1 MNEQQLLYN
10 IALTRIGH
18 FSLASALHLYRTL
31 GSGEEIFLHR
41 NEAQD
46 ILPDCSPRLI
56 DNLKDWSEP
65 LKRAEVE
72 LEFCRNN
79 NIRVLCLGD
88 DNYPKRLED
97 CADAPLV
104 MYYKGNANLNQS
116 RVINIIGTRHCTT
129 YGADFIRRFIHDL
142 KALCPEVLVVSG
154 LAYGVDINAHQQ
166 ALAVGYETVGVVAHG
181 LDYLYPAAHKDVARE
196 MVNHGGLLT
205 EFMTCTNA
213 DKGNF
218 VRRNR
223 IVAGMSDACI
233 LIESAAHGGGMIT
246 AGIAFDYGREVF
258 ALPGRV
264 GDHFSEGCNNA
275 IRENKAILLTSVED
289 FVKTMGWED
298 DALRIEA
305 QKKGIERQLFPDLS
319 PEQQRIVDVL
329 TKSNDL
335 QLNQLS
341 VKAGIPIGDI
351 TSILFQMEMMGV
363 VKPMAGGN
371 YHLLN

>member
-31 GSGEEIFLHR
+31 GSGEEIYLHR
-41 NEAQD
+41 NDIQD
-46 ILPDCSPRLI
+46 ILPECSPRLLA
-56 DNLKDWSEP
+56 NLKDWSEP

-72 LEFCRNN
+72 LEFCRDH

-97 CADAPLV
+97 CADAPVVL
-104 MYYKGNANLNQS
+104 YYKGNANLNQS
-116 RVINIIGTRHCTT
+116 RVINVIGTRHCTM
-129 YGADFIRRFIHDL
+129 YGADFIRKFLRDL

-166 ALAVGYETVGVVAHG
+166 ALAVGYDTVGVVAHG

-196 MVNHGGLLT
+196 MVNQGGLLT

-233 LIESAAHGGGMIT
+233 LVESAAHGGGIIT
-246 AGIAFDYGREVF
+246 AGISFDYGREVF

-275 IRENKAILLTSVED
+275 IRENKAMLLTSAED

-341 VKAGIPIGDI
+341 VKTGIPIGDI

>member
-41 NEAQD
+41 NDIQD

-88 DNYPKRLED
+88 DDYPKRLED

-196 MVNHGGLLT
+196 MVSHGGLLT

-246 AGIAFDYGREVF
+246 AGIAFDYGRDVF

-264 GDHFSEGCNNA
+264 GDHFSTGCNNA
-275 IRENKAILLTSVED
+275 IRDNKAMLLTSAED
-289 FVKTMGWED
+289 FVKAMGWED

-305 QKKGIERQLFPDLS
+305 QKRGIERQLFPNLT

-329 TKSNDL
+329 SECNDL
-335 QLNQLS
+335 QLNQLA
-341 VKAGIPIGDI
+341 VKTGIPIGEI

-371 YHLLN
+371 YHLYK

>member
-275 IRENKAILLTSVED
+275 IRENKAMLLTSAED

-341 VKAGIPIGDI
+341 VKTCIPIGDI
-351 TSILFQMEMMGV
+351 TSLLFQMEMMGV

>member
-289 FVKTMGWED
+289 FVKAMGWED

-341 VKAGIPIGDI
+341 AKAGIPIGDI

>member
-233 LIESAAHGGGMIT
+233 LVESAAHGGGIIT
-246 AGIAFDYGREVF
+246 AGISFDYGREVF

-264 GDHFSEGCNNA
+264 GDHFSEGCNNV
-275 IRENKAILLTSVED
+275 IRENKAILLTSAED

-329 TKSNDL
+329 MKSNDL

-341 VKAGIPIGDI
+341 VKTGIPIGDI

>member
-341 VKAGIPIGDI
+341 VKTGIPIGDI

-363 VKPMAGGN
+363 VNPMAGGN

>member
-18 FSLASALHLYRTL
+18 FSLASALYLYRTL
-31 GSGEEIFLHR
+31 GSGEEIYLHR
-41 NEAQD
+41 NDIQD
-46 ILPDCSPRLI
+46 ILPECSPRLLA
-56 DNLKDWSEP
+56 NLKDWSEP

-72 LEFCRNN
+72 LEFCRDH

-97 CADAPLV
+97 CADAPMVL
-104 MYYKGNANLNQS
+104 YYKGNANLNQS
-116 RVINIIGTRHCTT
+116 RVINIIGTRHCTM
-129 YGADFIRRFIHDL
+129 YGADFIRKFLRDL

-166 ALAVGYETVGVVAHG
+166 ALAVGYDTVGVVAHG

-233 LIESAAHGGGMIT
+233 LVESAAHGGGIIT
-246 AGIAFDYGREVF
+246 AGISFDYGREVF

-275 IRENKAILLTSVED
+275 IRENKAILLTSAED

-319 PEQQRIVDVL
+319 PEQQRIVDIL

-341 VKAGIPIGDI
+341 VKTGIPIGDI

>member
-275 IRENKAILLTSVED
+275 IRENKAMLLTSAED
-289 FVKTMGWED
+289 FVKAMGWED

>member
-41 NEAQD
+41 NDIQD

-88 DNYPKRLED
+88 DDYPKRLED

-196 MVNHGGLLT
+196 MVSHGGLLT

-264 GDHFSEGCNNA
+264 GDHFSTGCNNA
-275 IRENKAILLTSVED
+275 IRDNKAMLLTSAED
-289 FVKTMGWED
+289 FVKAMGWED

-305 QKKGIERQLFPDLS
+305 QKRGIERQLFPNLT

-329 TKSNDL
+329 SECNDL

-341 VKAGIPIGDI
+341 VKSGIPIGEI

-371 YHLLN
+371 YHLYK

>member
-275 IRENKAILLTSVED
+275 IRENKAMLLTSVED

-341 VKAGIPIGDI
+341 VKTGIPIGDI

-363 VKPMAGGN
+363 VKPMGGGN
-371 YHLLN
+371 YHRLK

>member
-41 NEAQD
+41 NEIKD
-46 ILPDCSPRLI
+46 ILPDCSPRLVE
-56 DNLKDWSEP
+56 NFKDWSEP

-72 LEFCRNN
+72 MDFCRSHD
-79 NIRVLCLGD
+79 IRVLCLGESD
-88 DNYPKRLED
+88 YPKRMEE

-104 MYYKGNANLNQS
+104 LYYKGNANLNHS

-129 YGADFIRRFIHDL
+129 YGADFIRRFLHDL
-142 KALCPEVLVVSG
+142 KTICPEVLVVSG

-166 ALAVGYETVGVVAHG
+166 SLAVGYDTVGVVAHG
-181 LDYLYPAAHKDVARE
+181 LDYLYPSAHKDTARE

-233 LIESAAHGGGMIT
+233 LIESAGHGGGMIT
-246 AGIAFDYGREVF
+246 AGIAFDYGRDVF

-264 GDHFSEGCNNA
+264 GDHFSEGCNKA
-275 IRENKAILLTSVED
+275 ISENKAMLLTSAED

-305 QKKGIERQLFPDLS
+305 QKRGIERQLFPDLS

-329 TKSNDL
+329 SETNDL

-341 VKAGIPIGDI
+341 VKSGIPIGDI

-371 YHLLN
+371 YHLYK

>member
-341 VKAGIPIGDI
+341 VKTGIPIGDI

>member
-46 ILPDCSPRLI
+46 LLPDCSPRLI

-65 LKRAEVE
+65 LKRAELE

-341 VKAGIPIGDI
+341 VKTGISIGDI

>member
-41 NEAQD
+41 NEVQD

-88 DNYPKRLED
+88 DDYPKRLED

-196 MVNHGGLLT
+196 MVSHGGLLT

-264 GDHFSEGCNNA
+264 GDHFSTGCNNA
-275 IRENKAILLTSVED
+275 IRDNKAMLLTSAED
-289 FVKTMGWED
+289 FVKAMGWED

-305 QKKGIERQLFPDLS
+305 QKRGIERQLFPNLT

-329 TKSNDL
+329 SECNDL
-335 QLNQLS
+335 QLNQLA
-341 VKAGIPIGDI
+341 VKTGIPIGEI

-371 YHLLN
+371 YHLFK

>member
-18 FSLASALHLYRTL
+18 FSLASALYLYRTL
-31 GSGEEIFLHR
+31 GSGEEIYLHR
-41 NEAQD
+41 NDIQD
-46 ILPDCSPRLI
+46 ILPECSPRLLA
-56 DNLKDWSEP
+56 NLKDWSEP
-65 LKRAEVE
+65 LKRSEVE
-72 LEFCRNN
+72 LEFCRDH

-97 CADAPLV
+97 CADAPVVL
-104 MYYKGNANLNQS
+104 YYKGNANLNQS
-116 RVINIIGTRHCTT
+116 RVINIIGTRHCTM
-129 YGADFIRRFIHDL
+129 YGADFIRKFLRDL

-166 ALAVGYETVGVVAHG
+166 ALAVGYDTVGVVAHG

-233 LIESAAHGGGMIT
+233 LVESAAHGGGIIT
-246 AGIAFDYGREVF
+246 AGISFDYGREVF

-275 IRENKAILLTSVED
+275 IRENKAILLTSAED

-341 VKAGIPIGDI
+341 VKTGIPIGDI

>member
-46 ILPDCSPRLI
+46 LLPDCSPRLI

-264 GDHFSEGCNNA
+264 GDHFSTGCNNA
-275 IRENKAILLTSVED
+275 IRDNKAMLLTSAED
-289 FVKTMGWED
+289 FVKAMGWED

-305 QKKGIERQLFPDLS
+305 QKRGIERQLFPNLT

-329 TKSNDL
+329 SKTNDL
-335 QLNQLS
+335 QLNQL
-341 VKAGIPIGDI
+341 AAQTDIPIGDI

-371 YHLLN
+371 YHLYK

>member
-18 FSLASALHLYRTL
+18 FSLASALYLYRTL
-31 GSGEEIFLHR
+31 GSGEEIYLHR
-41 NEAQD
+41 NDIQD
-46 ILPDCSPRLI
+46 ILPECSPRLLA
-56 DNLKDWSEP
+56 NLKDWSEP

-72 LEFCRNN
+72 LEFCRDH

-97 CADAPLV
+97 CADAPVVL
-104 MYYKGNANLNQS
+104 YYKGNANLNQS
-116 RVINIIGTRHCTT
+116 RVINIIGTRHCTM
-129 YGADFIRRFIHDL
+129 YGADFIRKFLRDL

-166 ALAVGYETVGVVAHG
+166 ALAVGYDTVGVVAHG

-233 LIESAAHGGGMIT
+233 LVESAAHGGGIIT
-246 AGIAFDYGREVF
+246 AGISFDYGREVF

-275 IRENKAILLTSVED
+275 IRENKAILLTSADD

-341 VKAGIPIGDI
+341 VKTGIPIGDI

>member
-196 MVNHGGLLT
+196 MVNHGGLIT

-275 IRENKAILLTSVED
+275 IRENKAMLLTSVED

-341 VKAGIPIGDI
+341 VKTGIPIGDI

>member
-166 ALAVGYETVGVVAHG
+166 ALAVGYDTVGVVAHG

-233 LIESAAHGGGMIT
+233 LVESAAHGGGIIT
-246 AGIAFDYGREVF
+246 AGISFDYGREVF

-275 IRENKAILLTSVED
+275 IRENKAILLTSAED

-341 VKAGIPIGDI
+341 VKTGIPIGDI

>member
-31 GSGEEIFLHR
+31 GGGEEIFLHR
-41 NEAQD
+41 NDIQD

-275 IRENKAILLTSVED
+275 IRENKAMLLTSVED

-341 VKAGIPIGDI
+341 VKTGIPIGDI

-371 YHLLN
+371 YHLFN

>member
-275 IRENKAILLTSVED
+275 IRENNAMLLTSVED

-341 VKAGIPIGDI
+341 VKTGIPIGDI

>member
-18 FSLASALHLYRTL
+18 FSLASALYLYRTL
-31 GSGEEIFLHR
+31 GSGEEIYLHR
-41 NEAQD
+41 NDIQD
-46 ILPDCSPRLI
+46 ILPECSPRLLA
-56 DNLKDWSEP
+56 NLKDWSEP

-72 LEFCRNN
+72 LEFCRDH

-97 CADAPLV
+97 CADAPMVL
-104 MYYKGNANLNQS
+104 YYKGNANLNQS
-116 RVINIIGTRHCTT
+116 RVINIIGTRHCTM
-129 YGADFIRRFIHDL
+129 YGADFIRKFLRDL

-166 ALAVGYETVGVVAHG
+166 ALAVGYDTVGVVAHG

-233 LIESAAHGGGMIT
+233 LVESAAHGGGIIT
-246 AGIAFDYGREVF
+246 AGISFDYGREVF

-275 IRENKAILLTSVED
+275 IRENKAMLLTSAED

-319 PEQQRIVDVL
+319 PEQQRIVDIL

-341 VKAGIPIGDI
+341 VKTGIPIGDI
-351 TSILFQMEMMGV
+351 TSILFQMEIMGV

>member
-41 NEAQD
+41 NEIKD
-46 ILPDCSPRLI
+46 ILPDCSPRLVE
-56 DNLKDWSEP
+56 NFKDWSEP

-72 LEFCRNN
+72 MEFCRSHD
-79 NIRVLCLGD
+79 IRVLCLGESD
-88 DNYPKRLED
+88 YPKRLEE

-104 MYYKGNANLNQS
+104 LYYKGNANLNQS

-129 YGADFIRRFIHDL
+129 YGADFIRRFLRDL
-142 KALCPEVLVVSG
+142 KAICPEVLVVSG

-166 ALAVGYETVGVVAHG
+166 SLAVGYETVGVVAYG
-181 LDYLYPAAHKDVARE
+181 LDYLYPSAHKDTARE

-233 LIESAAHGGGMIT
+233 LIESAGHGGGMIT
-246 AGIAFDYGREVF
+246 AGIAFDYGRDVF

-264 GDHFSEGCNNA
+264 GDHFSEGCNKA
-275 IRENKAILLTSVED
+275 ISENKAMILTSAED

-305 QKKGIERQLFPDLS
+305 QKRGIERQLFPDLS
-319 PEQQRIVDVL
+319 PEQQRIVDAL
-329 TKSNDL
+329 SETNDL

-341 VKAGIPIGDI
+341 VKSGIPIGDI

-371 YHLLN
+371 YHLYK

>member
-41 NEAQD
+41 NDIQD

-88 DNYPKRLED
+88 DDYPKRLED

-196 MVNHGGLLT
+196 MVSHGGLLT

-223 IVAGMSDACI
+223 IVAGMSDACV

-264 GDHFSEGCNNA
+264 GDHFSTGCNNA
-275 IRENKAILLTSVED
+275 IRDNKAMLLTSAED
-289 FVKTMGWED
+289 FVKAMGWED

-305 QKKGIERQLFPDLS
+305 QKRGIERQLFPNLT

-329 TKSNDL
+329 SECNDL
-335 QLNQLS
+335 QLNQLA
-341 VKAGIPIGDI
+341 VKTGIPIGEI

-371 YHLLN
+371 YHLYK

>member
-41 NEAQD
+41 NDIQD

-88 DNYPKRLED
+88 DDYPKRLED

-196 MVNHGGLLT
+196 MVSHGGLLT

-264 GDHFSEGCNNA
+264 GDHFSTGCNNA
-275 IRENKAILLTSVED
+275 IRDNKAMLLTSAED
-289 FVKTMGWED
+289 FVKAMGWED

-305 QKKGIERQLFPDLS
+305 QKRGIERQLFPNLT
-319 PEQQRIVDVL
+319 PEQQRIVDAL
-329 TKSNDL
+329 SECNDL
-335 QLNQLS
+335 QLNQLA
-341 VKAGIPIGDI
+341 VKTGIPIGEI

-371 YHLLN
+371 YHLYK

>member
-329 TKSNDL
+329 TKSNNL

-371 YHLLN
+371 YHLFN

>member
-41 NEAQD
+41 NEIKD
-46 ILPDCSPRLI
+46 ILPDCSQRLVENI
-56 DNLKDWSEP
+56 KDWSGP

-72 LEFCRNN
+72 MDFCRSHD
-79 NIRVLCLGD
+79 IRVLCLGESD
-88 DNYPKRLED
+88 YPKRMEE

-104 MYYKGNANLNQS
+104 LYYKGNANLNQS

-129 YGADFIRRFIHDL
+129 YGADFIRRFLHDL
-142 KALCPEVLVVSG
+142 KTICPEVLVVSG

-166 ALAVGYETVGVVAHG
+166 SLAVGYETVGVVAHG
-181 LDYLYPAAHKDVARE
+181 LDYLYPSAHKDTARE

-246 AGIAFDYGREVF
+246 AGIAFDYGRDVF

-264 GDHFSEGCNNA
+264 GDHFSEGCNKT
-275 IRENKAILLTSVED
+275 ISENKAMLLTSAED

-305 QKKGIERQLFPDLS
+305 QKRGIERQLFPDLS

-329 TKSNDL
+329 FKTNDL

-371 YHLLN
+371 YHLFK

>member
-275 IRENKAILLTSVED
+275 IRENKAMLLTSVED
-289 FVKTMGWED
+289 FVKAMGWED

-305 QKKGIERQLFPDLS
+305 QKRGIERQLFPDLS

-329 TKSNDL
+329 FKTNDL

-341 VKAGIPIGDI
+341 VKSGIPIGDI

-371 YHLLN
+371 YHLFK

>member
-275 IRENKAILLTSVED
+275 IRENKAMLLTSVED
-289 FVKTMGWED
+289 FVKAMGWED

-341 VKAGIPIGDI
+341 VKTGIPIGDI

-371 YHLLN
+371 YHLFN

>member
-18 FSLASALHLYRTL
+18 FSLASALYLYRTL
-31 GSGEEIFLHR
+31 GSGEEIYLHR
-41 NEAQD
+41 NDIQD
-46 ILPDCSPRLI
+46 ILPECSPRLLA
-56 DNLKDWSEP
+56 NLKDWSEP

-72 LEFCRNN
+72 LEFCRSHD
-79 NIRVLCLGD
+79 IRVLCLGESD
-88 DNYPKRLED
+88 YPKRMEE

-104 MYYKGNANLNQS
+104 LYYKGNANLNQS

-129 YGADFIRRFIHDL
+129 YGADFIRRFLHDL
-142 KALCPEVLVVSG
+142 KAICPEVLVVSG

-166 ALAVGYETVGVVAHG
+166 SLAVGYETVGVVAHG
-181 LDYLYPAAHKDVARE
+181 LDYLYPSAHKDTARE

-233 LIESAAHGGGMIT
+233 LIESAGHGGGMIT
-246 AGIAFDYGREVF
+246 AGIAFDYGRDVF

-264 GDHFSEGCNNA
+264 GDHFSEGCNKA
-275 IRENKAILLTSVED
+275 ISENKAMLLTSAED

-305 QKKGIERQLFPDLS
+305 QKRGIERQLFPDLS

-329 TKSNDL
+329 SETNDL

-341 VKAGIPIGDI
+341 VKSGIPIGDI

-371 YHLLN
+371 YHLYK

>member
-41 NEAQD
+41 NDIQD

-88 DNYPKRLED
+88 DDYPKRLED

-142 KALCPEVLVVSG
+142 KALCPEVLMVSG

-196 MVNHGGLLT
+196 MVSHGGLLT

-264 GDHFSEGCNNA
+264 GDHFSTGCNNA
-275 IRENKAILLTSVED
+275 IRDNKAMLLTSAED
-289 FVKTMGWED
+289 FVKAMGWED

-305 QKKGIERQLFPDLS
+305 QKRGIERQLFPNLT

-329 TKSNDL
+329 SECNDL
-335 QLNQLS
+335 QLNQLA
-341 VKAGIPIGDI
+341 VKTGIPIGEI

-371 YHLLN
+371 YHLFK

>member
-18 FSLASALHLYRTL
+18 FSLASALYLYRTL
-31 GSGEEIFLHR
+31 GSGEEIYRHR
-41 NEAQD
+41 NEIQD
-46 ILPDCSPRLI
+46 ILPECSPRLLA
-56 DNLKDWSEP
+56 NLKDWSEP

-72 LEFCRNN
+72 LEFCRDHA
-79 NIRVLCLGD
+79 IRVLCLGD
-88 DNYPKRLED
+88 DNYPKRMEE

-104 MYYKGNANLNQS
+104 LYYEGNANLNHS
-116 RVINIIGTRHCTT
+116 RVINIVGTRHCTI
-129 YGADFIRRFIHDL
+129 YGANFIRKFLRDL

-166 ALAVGYETVGVVAHG
+166 ALAVGYDTVGVVAHG

-196 MVNHGGLLT
+196 MVSHGGLLT

-246 AGIAFDYGREVF
+246 AGIAFDYGRDVF

-264 GDHFSEGCNNA
+264 GDHFSEGCNKA
-275 IRENKAILLTSVED
+275 IRDNKAMLLTSAED
-289 FVKTMGWED
+289 FVKAMGWED
-298 DALRIEA
+298 DALRVEA
-305 QKKGIERQLFPDLS
+305 QKRGIERQLFPDLS

-329 TKSNDL
+329 SETNDL

-341 VKAGIPIGDI
+341 VKSAIPIGDI

-363 VKPMAGGN
+363 VKPLAGGN

>member
-31 GSGEEIFLHR
+31 GGGEEIFLHR
-41 NEAQD
+41 NDIQD

-88 DNYPKRLED
+88 DDYPKRLED

-142 KALCPEVLVVSG
+142 RAICPEVLVVSG

-196 MVNHGGLLT
+196 MVEHGGLLT

-246 AGIAFDYGREVF
+246 AGIAFDYGRDVF

-264 GDHFSEGCNNA
+264 GDHFSTGCNNT
-275 IRENKAILLTSVED
+275 IRDNKAMLLTSAED
-289 FVKTMGWED
+289 FVKAMGWED

-305 QKKGIERQLFPDLS
+305 QKRGIERQLFPNLT

-329 TKSNDL
+329 SKTNDL
-335 QLNQLS
+335 QLNQL
-341 VKAGIPIGDI
+341 AAQTDIPIGDI

-371 YHLLN
+371 YHLYK

>member
-275 IRENKAILLTSVED
+275 IRENKAMLLTSVED

-335 QLNQLS
+335 QLNQVS
-341 VKAGIPIGDI
+341 VKTGIPIGDI
-351 TSILFQMEMMGV
+351 TSILFQVEMMGV

-371 YHLLN
+371 YHLFN

>member
-275 IRENKAILLTSVED
+275 IRENKAMLLTSVED
-289 FVKTMGWED
+289 FVKAMGWED

-329 TKSNDL
+329 TKSNNL

-341 VKAGIPIGDI
+341 AKTGIPIGDI

-371 YHLLN
+371 YHLFN

>member
-275 IRENKAILLTSVED
+275 IRENKAMLLTSVED
-289 FVKTMGWED
+289 FVKAMGWED

-341 VKAGIPIGDI
+341 VKTCIPIGDI
-351 TSILFQMEMMGV
+351 TYILFQMEMMGV

>member
-41 NEAQD
+41 NDIQD

-88 DNYPKRLED
+88 DDYPKRLED

-196 MVNHGGLLT
+196 MVSHGGLLT

-264 GDHFSEGCNNA
+264 GDHFSTGCNNA
-275 IRENKAILLTSVED
+275 IRDNKAMLLTSAED
-289 FVKTMGWED
+289 FVKAMGWED

-305 QKKGIERQLFPDLS
+305 QKRGIERQLFPNLTL
-319 PEQQRIVDVL
+319 EQQRIVDVL
-329 TKSNDL
+329 SECNDL
-335 QLNQLS
+335 QLNQLA
-341 VKAGIPIGDI
+341 VKTGIPIGEI

-371 YHLLN
+371 YHLYK

>member
-41 NEAQD
+41 NDIQD

-88 DNYPKRLED
+88 DDYPKRLED

-129 YGADFIRRFIHDL
+129 YGADFIRCFIHDL
-142 KALCPEVLVVSG
+142 KTLCPEVLVVSG

-196 MVNHGGLLT
+196 MVSHGGLLT

-246 AGIAFDYGREVF
+246 AGIAFDYGRDVY

-264 GDHFSEGCNNA
+264 GDHFSTGCNNA
-275 IRENKAILLTSVED
+275 IRDNKAMLLTSAED
-289 FVKTMGWED
+289 FVKAMGWED

-305 QKKGIERQLFPDLS
+305 QKRGIERQLFPNLT
-319 PEQQRIVDVL
+319 PEQQRIVEVL
-329 TKSNDL
+329 SECNDL
-335 QLNQLS
+335 QLNQLA
-341 VKAGIPIGDI
+341 VKTGIPIGEI

-371 YHLLN
+371 YHLFK

>member
-46 ILPDCSPRLI
+46 LLPDCSPRLI

-205 EFMTCTNA
+205 EFMTCTND

-275 IRENKAILLTSVED
+275 IRENKAMLLTSVED

-341 VKAGIPIGDI
+341 VKTGIPIGDI